1 MLVPA
6 IIISAVSAC
15 VYPFLKWNHKNTET
29 PDCAPYNLM
38 NDTEKEDNKKITISG
53 TITYKIEEDKPLTPS
68 QKMRRNISKR
78 V

>member
-15 VYPFLKWNHKNTET
+15 IYPFLKWNHKNTE
-29 PDCAPYNLM
+29 PLDCAPFEM
-38 NDTEKEDNKKITISG
+38 MGEVKKDIKITISG

>member
-6 IIISAVSAC
+6 IIVAAVSAC
-15 VYPFLKWNHKNTET
+15 VYPFVRWNSKNIET
-29 PDCAPYNLM
+29 PDCDPFEM
-38 NDTEKEDNKKITISG
+38 MGEVEKDVKITISG